1 LICFR
6 KQADLLLKRVKYL
19 RGLSL
24 PLFDL
29 NPKESPEE
37 LYGREREL
45 DELVRLIK
53 AKRWVA
59 VLGPRMVGK
68 TSLIKAAN
76 PRLEDAGFKTVYVN
90 LWGAKRTQGL
100 LNALARGLNSAK
112 GLLERIR
119 YTLGRVEGVS
129 VGPGGV
135 SISVSK
141 RPMTTT
147 WDLLAAVGR
156 EGGNCVIE
164 LDEVQ
169 ELAVISGHLLKLL
182 ANIFNTY
189 RNVVF
194 VFTGSLF
201 GLMKT
206 LLEPG
211 PSSPLY
217 GRSPANVYLHPFTK
231 EEATN
236 FLKQGFREYEV
247 KVEDSLIREAVER
260 LNGVPGWLTLYG
272 NNVAVRR
279 LDHKDALKDTI
290 SEGLRIVKDELE
302 HYLEGRDSIGHLAAL
317 KAAATAARWSEIKG
331 AVEVRKGSTV
341 NDASIYN
348 ILESLKAA
356 MLIDEAEGVYRVNDP
371 MLRTLL
377 LTSGLT

>member
-1 LICFR
+1 M
-6 KQADLLLKRVKYL
+6 
-19 RGLSL
+19 

-37 LYGREREL
+37 LYGRGREL

-59 VLGPRMVGK
+59 VLGARMVGK

-119 YTLGRVEGVS
+119 DALGRVEGVS

-135 SISVSK
+135 SISISK

-182 ANIFNTY
+182 ANFFNTY

-194 VFTGSLF
+194 VFTGSVF

-217 GRSPANVYLHPFTK
+217 GRSPARVYLHPFGK

-236 FLKQGFREYEV
+236 FLKRGFREYEV
-247 KVEDSLIREAVER
+247 KVEENLIREAVER
-260 LNGVPGWLTLYG
+260 LDGVPGWLTLYG

-279 LDHKDALKDTI
+279 LGHKDALEGTV

-302 HYLEGRDSIGHLAAL
+302 HYLEGRDRIGHLAAL
-317 KAAATAARWSEIKG
+317 KVAATTARWSEIKG

-341 NDASIYN
+341 NDATIYN
-348 ILESLKAA
+348 TLESLKAA
-356 MLIDEAEGVYRVNDP
+356 MLVDEAKGVYRVNDP